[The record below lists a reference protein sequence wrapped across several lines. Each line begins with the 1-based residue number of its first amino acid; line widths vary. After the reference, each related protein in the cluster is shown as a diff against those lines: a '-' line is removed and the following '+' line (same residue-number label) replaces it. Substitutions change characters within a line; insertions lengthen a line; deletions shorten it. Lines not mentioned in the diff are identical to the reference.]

1 MEAASDKQAAD
12 IVMLDTNK
20 VCSFADYFVI
30 CSGQSRRQLEAIR
43 DEIEGALRNEGAR
56 PLHREGSMDS
66 GWILLDFGSVIIHI
80 FDPAQREYYQ
90 LDDLWA
96 RAPAVVRV
104 Q

>member
-1 MEAASDKQAAD
+1 
-12 IVMLDTNK
+12 MLDTNQ
-20 VCSFADYFVI
+20 VCSFADYFVV

-43 DEIEGALRNEGAR
+43 DEIEGALKIEGAL

-90 LDDLWA
+90 LDGLWA
-96 RAPAVVRV
+96 RAPAVVRL

>member
-1 MEAASDKQAAD
+1 MQAAD

-43 DEIEGALRNEGAR
+43 NEIEGALKTEGAH

-90 LDDLWA
+90 LDALWA
-96 RAPAVVRV
+96 TAPAVVRV